1 MGRPAGALSQSKI
14 RVTDGQHRHCCS
26 KRWHLWT
33 RPRFHERRYRWQ
45 YIWPHDC
52 LLTTLDIDKEEWP
65 EEPIL
70 SILSVD
76 MVGVLY
82 TVKLALHRF
91 ERQYLQDQHNT
102 SNLILQTSIAAYLCQ
117 PGSPQYNAA
126 KFGKRGLMRCL
137 RETSL
142 KHGTRVNS
150 IAPWSVPKRMTSFR
164 GS

>member
-1 MGRPAGALSQSKI
+1 MGRPIGAVPQGKVP
-14 RVTDGQHRHCCS
+14 VTDRQHRHRCS
-26 KRWHLWT
+26 KCWHLWSG
-33 RPRFHERRYRWQ
+33 PRFYERWYLLQVDWSF
-45 YIWPHDC
+45 DS
-52 LLTTLDIDKEEWP
+52 LLTTLDVENQEWP
-65 EEPIL
+65 EEPRL

-76 MVGVLY
+76 IVGVLY
-82 TVKLALHRF
+82 TVKLALYRF

-102 SNLILQTSIAAYLCQ
+102 SSLILQTSIAAYLCQ

-150 IAPWSVPKRMTSFR
+150 IAPW
-164 GS
+164 